1 MSRILFLILASCLL
15 AGCRS
20 SKTASSSME
29 QNLTSSVAQASD
41 SVGLSLSRQL
51 QRMLGEGTLSAR
63 IIRFY
68 PSADSLPP
76 VIIPSQPLPA
86 SAESPLPSG
95 SHYQPEAPSP
105 HSRPMPWLLPF
116 GQISSITDITFHG
129 TTLRESGSS
138 QLNASASSDSIRGNL
153 SFDETAS
160 HSSIRE
166 PDRMPWYKQV
176 IIFLFAVMCYGV
188 VTLLFYRSES
198 NRFKQS

>member
-1 MSRILFLILASCLL
+1 MNRLLLFILAFCLL
-15 AGCRS
+15 TGCRS
-20 SKTASSSME
+20 SRTASSSME
-29 QNLTSSVAQASD
+29 QHLTSSVVQTSD
-41 SVGLSLSRQL
+41 SVGFSLAHQL

-116 GQISSITDITFHG
+116 GQISSITDIQFSG
-129 TTLRESGSS
+129 SLMQESASS
-138 QLNASASSDSIRGNL
+138 QLDASATNDSVSGLMNIDADSSQVKAVKVDVL
-153 SFDETAS
+153 
-160 HSSIRE
+160 
-166 PDRMPWYKQV
+166 PWYKWV
-176 IIFLFAVMCYGV
+176 IIFV
-188 VTLLFYRSES
+188 VLISLCFVTTVLLRGE
-198 NRFKQS
+198 R

>member
-76 VIIPSQPLPA
+76 VIFPSQPLPA

-116 GQISSITDITFHG
+116 GQISSITDIQFNG
-129 TTLRESGSS
+129 LVLQESESGS
-138 QLNASASSDSIRGNL
+138 ASMAQESDATSVDLDARLTGKE
-153 SFDETAS
+153 STEVKPV
-160 HSSIRE
+160 RY
-166 PDRMPWYKQV
+166 PWYKHL
-176 IIFLFAVMCYGV
+176 ILFAFAALVLGTIASILSRCRIG
-188 VTLLFYRSES
+188 RGQ
-198 NRFKQS
+198 N